1 MNDKKHTPGPWE
13 VRADPSH
20 YDSFTTVVAGSGEQ
34 RKGMLRE
41 LIVEIG
47 GWAGI
52 ETAEANARL
61 IAAAPDMLEAL
72 KSLLAFVNSLGMEFG
87 GVSKEKYLE
96 AYEPLNKA
104 HAAIS
109 KAEGGTP

>member
-1 MNDKKHTPGPWE
+1 MSDKKHTPRPWRWSPLDDDGPLSGRNGKI
-13 VRADPSH
+13 VLQPGYTAYSCDRYGDIFGTIKASAAD
-20 YDSFTTVVAGSGEQ
+20 
-34 RKGMLRE
+34 KK
-41 LIVEIG
+41 
-47 GWAGI
+47 
-52 ETAEANARL
+52 L

-109 KAEGGTP
+109 KAEGVITK